1 MGRKRSPFG
10 YDRRVR
16 FAATSL
22 LTARLV
28 LRPSAP
34 GDEAALVAGLGDADV
49 QRWLETV
56 PHPYTLAHARDWIV
70 RSARERDAGFMQ
82 DFAITLAVGGALI
95 GGIALTPS
103 RVEPA
108 AELGY
113 WIARPQWGEGYG
125 GEALARV
132 VRYATEECT
141 PRFTRLSAR
150 VAPDNTASR
159 RMLTRLGFFEKASAV
174 DSDGVT
180 RVRYERLGCQ
190 QTSVC

>member
-1 MGRKRSPFG
+1 M
-10 YDRRVR
+10 R
-16 FAATSL
+16 FEPVSL

-34 GDEAALVAGLGDADV
+34 GDEAALVAGLGDREV
-49 QRWLETV
+49 QCWLETV
-56 PHPYTLAHARDWIV
+56 PHPYTAEHARSWIA
-70 RSARERDAGFMQ
+70 RSARERDAGFIQ
-82 DFAITLAVGGALI
+82 DFAITLAEGGALV
-95 GGIALTPS
+95 GGIAFTPS

-113 WIARPQWGEGYG
+113 WIARPHWGKGYG

-141 PRFTRLSAR
+141 PLFMRLSAR

-159 RMLTRLGFFEKASAV
+159 RMLDRLGFAERGVSV
-174 DSDGVT
+174 DNGVE
-180 RVRYERLGCQ
+180 RLRYER
-190 QTSVC
+190 

>member
-1 MGRKRSPFG
+1 M
-10 YDRRVR
+10 
-16 FAATSL
+16 
-22 LTARLV
+22 

-34 GDEAALVAGLGDADV
+34 GDETALVAGLCDREV

-56 PHPYTLAHARDWIV
+56 PHPYTLEDARSWIA
-70 RSARERDAGFMQ
+70 RAAREREAGFIQ
-82 DFAITLAVGGALI
+82 DFAITFAEGGALV
-95 GGIALTPS
+95 GGIAFTPS
-103 RVEPA
+103 RREPA

-113 WIARPQWGEGYG
+113 WIARPHWGKGLG

-150 VAPDNTASR
+150 VAPDNTPSR
-159 RMLTRLGFFEKASAV
+159 RMLERLGFTVKGSAV

-180 RVRYERLGCQ
+180 RVRYERPGCQ

>member
-1 MGRKRSPFG
+1 
-10 YDRRVR
+10 VR

-34 GDEAALVAGLGDADV
+34 GDEAALVAGLGDIEV

-56 PHPYTLAHARDWIV
+56 PHPYTLAHASDWIA
-70 RSARERDAGFMQ
+70 RSQRERDAGFMQ
-82 DFAITLAVGGALI
+82 GFAITLADGGALI
-95 GGIALTPS
+95 GGIAFTPS

-108 AELGY
+108 AEVGY
-113 WIARPQWGEGYG
+113 WIARPCWGKGYG
-125 GEALARV
+125 GEALTRV

-159 RMLTRLGFFEKASAV
+159 RMLARLGFVER
-174 DSDGVT
+174 GVSIDNGVE
-180 RVRYERLGCQ
+180 RLRYER
-190 QTSVC
+190 

>member
-1 MGRKRSPFG
+1 M
-10 YDRRVR
+10 R
-16 FAATSL
+16 FEPVSL

-34 GDEAALVAGLGDADV
+34 GDEAALVAGLGDIEV

-56 PHPYTLAHARDWIV
+56 PHPYTLEHAGDWIS
-70 RSARERDAGFMQ
+70 RSARERNAGFMQ
-82 DFAITLAVGGALI
+82 DFAITLAEGGALI
-95 GGIALTPS
+95 GGIAFTPS

-113 WIARPQWGEGYG
+113 WIARPHWGKGYG

-132 VRYATEECT
+132 VRYATEECA
-141 PRFTRLSAR
+141 PRFMRLSAR

-159 RMLTRLGFFEKASAV
+159 RMLARVGFVEKASAV

-180 RVRYERLGCQ
+180 RLRFETLRFQ
-190 QTSVC
+190 QTSAC

>member
-1 MGRKRSPFG
+1 MVEKRSPVG
-10 YDRRVR
+10 RGLSDATYNRRVR
-16 FAATSL
+16 FEAVSL

-34 GDEAALVAGLGDADV
+34 GDEAALVAGLGDIEV

-56 PHPYTLAHARDWIV
+56 PHPYTLAHASDWIA
-70 RSARERDAGFMQ
+70 RSQRERDAGFMQ
-82 DFAITLAVGGALI
+82 DFAITLADGGALV
-95 GGIALTPS
+95 GGIAFTPS
-103 RVEPA
+103 RVDPA

-113 WIARPQWGEGYG
+113 WMARAHWGKGYG

-132 VRYATEECT
+132 VRYATEECA

-159 RMLTRLGFFEKASAV
+159 RMLARLGFAER
-174 DSDGVT
+174 GVSIDNGVE
-180 RVRYERLGCQ
+180 RLRYER
-190 QTSVC
+190 

>member
-1 MGRKRSPFG
+1 M
-10 YDRRVR
+10 R
-16 FAATSL
+16 FEPVSL

-34 GDEAALVAGLGDADV
+34 GDEAALAAGLGDRAV

-56 PHPYTLAHARDWIV
+56 PHPYTLDHARDWV
-70 RSARERDAGFMQ
+70 ARSARERDAGFMQ
-82 DFAITLAVGGALI
+82 DFAITLADGGAVI
-95 GGIALTPS
+95 GGIAFTPS
-103 RVEPA
+103 RREPA

-113 WIARPQWGEGYG
+113 WLARPHWGKGYG

-132 VRYATEECT
+132 VRHATEECM

-159 RMLTRLGFFEKASAV
+159 RMLARLGFVENGVSV
-174 DSDGVT
+174 DNGVE
-180 RVRYERLGCQ
+180 RLRYER
-190 QTSVC
+190 

>member
-1 MGRKRSPFG
+1 M
-10 YDRRVR
+10 R
-16 FAATSL
+16 FEPVSL

-34 GDEAALVAGLGDADV
+34 GDEAALAAGLGDRAV

-56 PHPYTLAHARDWIV
+56 PHPYTLDHARDWV
-70 RSARERDAGFMQ
+70 ARSARERDAGFMQ
-82 DFAITLAVGGALI
+82 DFAITLADGGAVI
-95 GGIALTPS
+95 GGIAFTPS
-103 RVEPA
+103 RREPA

-113 WIARPQWGEGYG
+113 WIARPHWGKGYG

-150 VAPDNTASR
+150 VAPDNIASR
-159 RMLTRLGFFEKASAV
+159 RMLARLGFVEKGSAV
-174 DSDGVT
+174 DSDGVA
-180 RVRYERLGCQ
+180 RVRYERPGCQ

>member
-1 MGRKRSPFG
+1 
-10 YDRRVR
+10 VR
-16 FAATSL
+16 FERVSL

-34 GDEAALVAGLGDADV
+34 GDEAALVAGLGDIEV

-56 PHPYTLAHARDWIV
+56 PHPYTVAHARDWIA

-82 DFAITLAVGGALI
+82 DFAITLAEGGARI
-95 GGIALTPS
+95 GGIAFTSS

-113 WIARPQWGEGYG
+113 WIARPHWGKGYG

-141 PRFTRLSAR
+141 PWFTRLSAR
-150 VAPDNTASR
+150 VAPDNAASR
-159 RMLTRLGFFEKASAV
+159 RMLARLGFVEKGSAI
-174 DSDGVT
+174 DSDGVL
-180 RVRYERLGCQ
+180 RLRFERLRCQ